1 MAKTVI
7 DLKVKVD
14 DENRFTIDIVS
25 NYPIH
30 QVRLLINELID
41 TIELEQEEN
50 NSNL

>member
-1 MAKTVI
+1 MVKIVV
-7 DLKVKVD
+7 DLKVKAD
-14 DENRFTIDIVS
+14 DQNRFTIDIVS

-50 NSNL
+50 NANL

>member
-1 MAKTVI
+1 MAKIVV
-7 DLKVKVD
+7 DLKVKAD
-14 DENRFTIDIVS
+14 DQNRFTIDIVS